1 MFKSLRARKNSVWNI
16 LFTFSSKNLPS
27 VRSKDKR
34 FSEKSLRKSVHE
46 ISFYQ
51 SCTNSISSLVHQI
64 FFKLSY
70 DWISVKGPILFELP
84 TSKVPSR
91 HYWGGQFWFSK
102 KKLGSRTH
110 LAFIFL
116 VSLLLKSW
124 LQKRTAKQDACV
136 RDNIIS
142 RSTRL
147 PSNIVA
153 RGWSWFR
160 DLEIEKAILVWRLRK
175 S

>member
-16 LFTFSSKNLPS
+16 FFYLFLQEPA
-27 VRSKDKR
+27 
-34 FSEKSLRKSVHE
+34 L
-46 ISFYQ
+46 
-51 SCTNSISSLVHQI
+51 
-64 FFKLSY
+64 
-70 DWISVKGPILFELP
+70 
-84 TSKVPSR
+84 SKVE
-91 HYWGGQFWFSK
+91 GQTVLREIPTKVRAWDIILSEVGNSDFSK